1 MKKIS
6 LLFTFILLIGILSAC
21 GSKDEETGKALN
33 DKKIVVGVTAGPHE
47 LVVNKVKELA
57 AKDGLEIDVKVFTEY
72 ILPNTAL
79 SEGDLDINSFQTLP
93 FLDKVNF
100 DRELNLVPVGKTI
113 LLPMGIYS
121 DKFDSLDDIPDGA
134 TFGMPNDP
142 SNGARAL
149 IVLEAA
155 GVITLRDED
164 KTTGTV
170 QDIVENPKN
179 LKFVELE
186 ASQLPKQLIELDFA
200 AINTNFILAA
210 GKNPVEDS
218 IYLESK
224 SSPYVNYIVVRE
236 ENKDDAVVKK
246 FVELYQT
253 EEVRDFIETEFD
265 GTILSSWD

>member
-1 MKKIS
+1 MKKIAALLS
-6 LLFTFILLIGILSAC
+6 LVLLIGILSAC
-21 GSKDEETGKALN
+21 GSKDKETGKALSEE
-33 DKKIVVGVTAGPHE
+33 KIVVGVTAGPHE

-57 AKDGLEIDVKVFTEY
+57 AKEGLEIDVKVFTEY

-93 FLDKVNF
+93 FLEKVNS
-100 DRELNLVPVGKTI
+100 DRDLNLVHVAKTI

-121 DKFDSLDDIPDGA
+121 DKFDSIDDIPDGA
-134 TFGMPNDP
+134 SFGMPNDP

-218 IYLESK
+218 IFLESK

-246 FVELYQT
+246 FAELYQSDEVKEFIK
-253 EEVRDFIETEFD
+253 EEFN
-265 GTILSSWD
+265 GTILSSWE